1 MAEIILLEQSLIR
14 AQVNIDW
21 AGIALERV
29 TGMKLGEYMKQNIFE
44 PLGIKNMAMIPTE
57 DMKSKMA
64 FMNHRENDGTLRPR
78 DHLARLPAAVSS
90 KEEAER
96 CFNSGGG
103 GMFAQPR
110 EYCSKSGLFTD
121 ISSSC

>member
-1 MAEIILLEQSLIR
+1 MEQ
-14 AQVNIDW
+14 VGIDW

-29 TGMKLGEYMKQNIFE
+29 TGEKLGEYMKKNIFE
-44 PLGIKNMAMIPTE
+44 PLGIKNMAMIPTPE
-57 DMKSKMA
+57 MKSKLA
-64 FMNHRENDGTLRPR
+64 YMNHRENDGTLRPR

-110 EYCSKSGLFTD
+110 EYCSKHGLLTD
-121 ISSSC
+121 IPCGWR